1 MKNLPNR
8 LKRLREC
15 YKFTVLEA
23 EWVCGISRSALNTW
37 ERGTRMPSADGL
49 YQIATAYGVS
59 MDWLCGIISSPYT
72 LESLETA
79 ESIHISENSIDEVQ
93 RNMIIFPTINGK
105 SVGNFALFN
114 DYFKHKGTFS
124 LEARANVLVLI
135 LFINGLHSYLNKH
148 SGFVLTSQQHNHR
161 CYIETALLSVLST
174 KHPVTLQLN

>member
-79 ESIHISENSIDEVQ
+79 ESIHISKSLFDDASELDLPFDEKEIFLSDTFIHYIDDKQ
-93 RNMIIFPTINGK
+93 GFC
-105 SVGNFALFN
+105 
-114 DYFKHKGTFS
+114 
-124 LEARANVLVLI
+124 LEARANILVYV
-135 LFINGLHSYLNKH
+135 LFIFGLQSYL
-148 SGFVLTSQQHNHR
+148 V
-161 CYIETALLSVLST
+161 
-174 KHPVTLQLN
+174 KHPGIKLTPPQLYHRKFIASELMKVLRTKEPFASPH